1 MATTVISLD
10 LTVTGA
16 DQAAANTK
24 ARNLAR
30 DAVKQNLAAIN
41 ARLAARTPPERPIT
55 EADVDA
61 LGLPGASRLLRVAVR
76 GFVQESARAWRVTD
90 ADVRLVQPVR
100 GAPDD
105 VDEVA

>member
-41 ARLAARTPPERPIT
+41 AKLAARTPPEGPIT

-61 LGLPGASRLLRVAVR
+61 LGLPGASRLLRMAVR
-76 GFVQESARAWRVTD
+76 AFVVESARAWRVTD
-90 ADVRLVQPVR
+90 ADARLVQPVR

-105 VDEVA
+105 ADEVA